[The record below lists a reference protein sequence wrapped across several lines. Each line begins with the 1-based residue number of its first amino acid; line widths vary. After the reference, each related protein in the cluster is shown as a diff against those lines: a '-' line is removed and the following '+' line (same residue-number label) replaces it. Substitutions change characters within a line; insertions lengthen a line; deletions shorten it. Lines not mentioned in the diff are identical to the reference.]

1 MHDSEQFHF
10 IQTLIIVIYWVR
22 RGNFLVLML
31 FLLTD
36 EGAGFRSLEF
46 LQCWPLLLFIETIK
60 PLSRCQ
66 TSES

>member
-1 MHDSEQFHF
+1 MHDSEQFHL

-31 FLLTD
+31 LLTD